1 MTAPAG
7 PAPDARPGPDR
18 PGRRP
23 GDRAAAAIFAPI
35 EPPIRLEKAVERLA
49 RAIALGL
56 LPPGSKLPPERELA
70 AQMQISRVT
79 LRHAITALQQS
90 GLVSARRGRG
100 GGTWVDPSALRQLL
114 AGQPLDPD
122 WREVLD
128 LRVVVEVGASL
139 LAAQRA
145 TSEVL
150 DALDEMIVA
159 MDGAL
164 AYEDYRQLDIRFHLG
179 IAEATGSARLIEAVA
194 EGQARMTSL
203 FCHVPRP
210 VIILEQ
216 SNAQHRGILR
226 ALRERD
232 AVAAVLRTQE
242 HVEGSRHV
250 LAGLRPEA
258 PEVPGDGRSRT
269 GRTAS

>member
-1 MTAPAG
+1 MQDALAG
-7 PAPDARPGPDR
+7 AERA
-18 PGRRP
+18 GRRA

-35 EPPIRLEKAVERLA
+35 EPPIRLEKAVERLG

-90 GLVSARRGRG
+90 GLVSARRGSG
-100 GGTWVDPSALRQLL
+100 GGTWVEPTALRQLL

-128 LRVVVEVGASL
+128 MRVAVEVGAAL
-139 LAAQRA
+139 LAAHRA
-145 TSEVL
+145 PPDVL
-150 DALDEMIVA
+150 DALEEVVVA
-159 MDGAL
+159 MDSAPT
-164 AYEDYRQLDIRFHLG
+164 YEDYRQLDIRFHLG
-179 IAEATGSARLIEAVA
+179 IAEATGSTRLIEAVA

-203 FCHVPRP
+203 FCHIPRP
-210 VIILEQ
+210 VIILQQ
-216 SNAQHRGILR
+216 SNEQHRGILR
-226 ALRERD
+226 ALRDRD
-232 AVAAVLRTQE
+232 AVAAALRSQE

-250 LAGLRPEA
+250 LAGLRREA
-258 PEVPGDGRSRT
+258 TADGDSPPPTRRPPS
-269 GRTAS
+269 